1 MLGYR
6 AETRQLAMATLSLTL
21 ACGDYDRTLPLRT
34 GAVRPDGVELEVL
47 ALEPEEMFYR
57 MARHRD
63 FDVSELSLSTYT
75 VLRGRGEP
83 LIAIP
88 VFPSFAFRHS
98 AIFVRGDAG
107 IREPRDLVG
116 KRVGVPKYHMT
127 AAVWVRGILEDE
139 YGVSP
144 GDLLWFEGGE
154 GAAVK
159 EVDVTLPPGLRHHLV
174 PGDRTLGQLLAAGE
188 LDAFIG
194 ARRPAAPAGSGG
206 APARRLFPDFRRVE
220 RAYFEKTG
228 IFPIMH
234 TVVLKEELAR
244 AHPWLPRALYEA
256 FCEAKRIAY
265 RRLADTATLPYVLP
279 WLVAEVEETRALMGE
294 DPFPYGVRR
303 TRKTV
308 ETLAG
313 YAFRQGLAPRR
324 LTAAELFCESLLET

>member
-1 MLGYR
+1 M
-6 AETRQLAMATLSLTL
+6 AALALTL

-34 GAVRPDGVELEVL
+34 GVVRPEGVELTVV

-57 MARHRD
+57 MARRRD
-63 FDVSELSLSTYT
+63 FDVAEFSLSTYT

-83 LIAIP
+83 LVAIP

-98 AIFVRGDAG
+98 AIFVRHDAG

-144 GDLLWFEGGE
+144 NDLHWFEGGE

-159 EVDVTLPPGLRHHLV
+159 EVDVTLPPGLRHRLV
-174 PGDRTLGQLLAAGE
+174 PGSRTLGQLLAAGE

-194 ARRPAAPAGSGG
+194 ARRPAGAGG
-206 APARRLFPDFRRVE
+206 AAPVRRLFPDFRRVE
-220 RAYFEKTG
+220 RAYYEKTG
-228 IFPIMH
+228 IFPVMH
-234 TVVLKEELAR
+234 TVVLKEELAHE
-244 AHPWLPRALYEA
+244 HPWLPRALYEA
-256 FCEAKRIAY
+256 FAEAKRLAY
-265 RRLADTATLPYVLP
+265 QRLADTAVLPYVLP
-279 WLVAEVEETRALMGE
+279 WLVAEVEETRALMG
-294 DPFPYGVRR
+294 DDAFPYGVSR

-313 YAFRQGLAPRR
+313 YSFRQGLAPRR
-324 LTAAELFCESLLET
+324 LTMEELFHKSLLDT

>member
-1 MLGYR
+1 MAML
-6 AETRQLAMATLSLTL
+6 TLTL

-34 GAVRPDGVELEVL
+34 GAVRPDGVELKVL

-57 MARHRD
+57 MARRRD
-63 FDVSELSLSTYT
+63 FDVAEFSLATYT

-83 LIAIP
+83 LVAIP

-98 AIFVRGDAG
+98 AIFVRSDAG

-144 GDLLWFEGGE
+144 SDLHWFEGGE
-154 GAAVK
+154 GTAVK
-159 EVDVTLPPGLRHHLV
+159 EVDVTLPPGLRHQLV
-174 PGDRTLGQLLAAGE
+174 PGDRNLGHLLAAGE

-194 ARRPAAPAGSGG
+194 ARRPAGTASPGSAGE
-206 APARRLFPDFRRVE
+206 PTPVRRLFPDFRRVE
-220 RAYFEKTG
+220 RAYFEETG

-234 TVVLKEELAR
+234 TVVLKEELVR
-244 AHPWLPRALYEA
+244 EHPWLPRSLYEA
-256 FCEAKRIAY
+256 FAEAKRLAY
-265 RRLADTATLPYVLP
+265 RRLADTAVLPYVLP
-279 WLVAEVEETRALMGE
+279 WLVAEVEETRALMGD
-294 DPFPYGVRR
+294 DPFPYGVSRN
-303 TRKTV
+303 RKTV

-313 YAFRQGLAPRR
+313 YSFRQGLAPRR
-324 LTAAELFCESLLET
+324 LAVEELFCESLLET

>member
-1 MLGYR
+1 
-6 AETRQLAMATLSLTL
+6 MAPLTLTL

-34 GAVRPDGVELEVL
+34 GAVQPDGVELRVVS
-47 ALEPEEMFYR
+47 LEPEEMFYR

-63 FDVSELSLSTYT
+63 FDVAEFSLSTYT

-98 AIFVRGDAG
+98 AIFVRDDAG

-144 GDLLWFEGGE
+144 RDLQWFEGGE
-154 GAAVK
+154 GTAVK
-159 EVDVTLPPGLRHHLV
+159 EVDVTLPTGLVHTLV
-174 PGDRTLGQLLAAGE
+174 PGDRTLGHLLATGE

-194 ARRPAAPAGSGG
+194 ARRPSEAGST
-206 APARRLFPDFRRVE
+206 ARVRRLFPDFRRVE
-220 RAYFEKTG
+220 RAYYEKTG

-234 TVVLKEELAR
+234 TVVLKEELAWE
-244 AHPWLPRALYEA
+244 HPWLPRALYEA
-256 FCEAKRIAY
+256 FAEAKRVAY
-265 RRLADTATLPYVLP
+265 QRVADTAVLPYVLP
-279 WLVAEVEETRALMGE
+279 WLVAEVEETRALMGD
-294 DPFPYGVRR
+294 DPFPYGVRQNR
-303 TRKTV
+303 TTV

-313 YAFRQGLAPRR
+313 YSFRQGLAPQR
-324 LTAAELFCESLLET
+324 LAVEELFHPSLLDT